1 MLASKDKSVSFKK
14 IVKQEFND
22 NDLDF
27 DFKKAN
33 YYSDDDKKNVK
44 NDDEKFMTLRKVVS
58 KDSNDEQDELK
69 E

>member
-1 MLASKDKSVSFKK
+1 VLASKDKSVSFKK

-44 NDDEKFMTLRKVVS
+44 NDDEKFITLRKVVF
-58 KDSNDEQDELK
+58 KDSNDEQDEL
-69 E
+69 EE